1 MAGLGHSPITYA
13 CHTGNLMAVLPLKP
27 FIFGA
32 EGNRKN
38 PWLFGVLGGVLF
50 GFFKAAI
57 NLDLV
62 LPV

>member
-50 GFFKAAI
+50 AFFLKQQ
-57 NLDLV
+57 
-62 LPV
+62 

>member
-32 EGNRKN
+32 EGNKE
-38 PWLFGVLGGVLF
+38 PLAVWGFWVFFVFVL
-50 GFFKAAI
+50 KQQ
-57 NLDLV
+57 
-62 LPV
+62 